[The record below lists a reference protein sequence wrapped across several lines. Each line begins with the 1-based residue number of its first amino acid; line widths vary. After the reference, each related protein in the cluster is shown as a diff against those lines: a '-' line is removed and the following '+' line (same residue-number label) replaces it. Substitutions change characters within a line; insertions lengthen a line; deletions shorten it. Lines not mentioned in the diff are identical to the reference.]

1 MNAGLSMFAMVAPA
15 GGWAVFQ
22 PFGLKHATVFLIS
35 VAIMGAFC
43 WLGHRLGEGRVRRRI
58 ELAVAWS
65 VVAFQCAHL
74 TYWFLPQNF
83 LIGTSLP
90 LHLCDLASVAAA
102 LMLFTNA
109 RWLRAVLYFWA
120 IGLSTQ
126 AFFTP
131 TLTDGIAT
139 LRFWFF
145 WIGHL
150 QIVGIAVYDVV
161 ARGFRPTGRDF
172 LIGVGAS
179 VLWASTAMVVNLS
192 LGTNYGF
199 IGSATPE
206 NPTIVDHL
214 GPWPWRVG
222 VLGVIV
228 TTLFAVLW
236 LVWPAS
242 ARVRRLLRGEPRG
255 PDLPRG

>member
-1 MNAGLSMFAMVAPA
+1 MSPGPSILATASHAGD
-15 GGWAVFQ
+15 WTVFQ

-35 VAIMGAFC
+35 TALMVGFC
-43 WLGHRLGEGRVRRRI
+43 WLGRRLGEGAARRRA

-65 VVAFQCAHL
+65 IVAFQVAHL
-74 TYWFLPQNF
+74 TYWFLPENF

-90 LHLCDLASVAAA
+90 LHLCDLASVTAA

-131 TLTDGIAT
+131 TLTDGVAT
-139 LRFWFF
+139 LLFWFF

-150 QIVGIAVYDVV
+150 QIVGVAVYDVAV
-161 ARGFRPTGRDF
+161 RGFRPTGRDF

-179 VLWASTAMVVNLS
+179 VVWASTAMLVNLL

-228 TTLFAVLW
+228 TSLFAALW
-236 LVWPAS
+236 LVWPMS
-242 ARVRRLLRGEPRG
+242 ATLGRLARRGAQG
-255 PDLPRG
+255 V

>member
-1 MNAGLSMFAMVAPA
+1 MSQAPCVLAAIPGGLEI
-15 GGWAVFQ
+15 FQ
-22 PFGLKHATVFLIS
+22 PFGLKHAVVFAIS
-35 VAIMGAFC
+35 VGVMAGFC
-43 WLGHRLGEGRVRRRI
+43 WFGRRLGDGRTRRRI
-58 ELAVAWS
+58 ELALAWS
-65 VVAFQCAHL
+65 VVAFQVAHL
-74 TYWFLPQNF
+74 TYWFMPGNF
-83 LIGTSLP
+83 RIGTSLP
-90 LHLCDLASVAAA
+90 LHLCDLASLAAA

-150 QIVGIAVYDVV
+150 QIVGIAIYDVV
-161 ARGFRPTGRDF
+161 VRGFRPTGRDF
-172 LIGVGAS
+172 LIGLGAS
-179 VLWASTAMVVNLS
+179 IAWAAVATAFNLW

-199 IGSATPE
+199 IGSAMPE

-222 VLGVIV
+222 VLGLIV
-228 TTLFAVLW
+228 TTLFAALW
-236 LVWPAS
+236 LVWPIS
-242 ARVRRLLRGEPRG
+242 AWVRARMQPRPNEPG
-255 PDLPRG
+255 V